1 MKVYSPVRKKNI
13 YQLKTQRHKFIV
25 RIIILLIFIILIFLG
40 VSKTYTP
47 KEDVILK
54 YKKILEKDPANVEA
68 YISLGEAYY
77 NKGLEEESKNNDD
90 SAKNLF
96 EESIKYY
103 QNAVKLDEGEK
114 ILPQTHYHL
123 GIAYFKLSRY
133 LSNKDYY
140 EEAESELKKSLKRK
154 FETPETHIYL
164 GHIYFKRGLFDD
176 AIDEYMCAKALN
188 PSDVASW
195 YNLGWVYKVK
205 GMPNNAI
212 AAFRNAINTQNLDKG
227 LKIKIHTVLGELYYD
242 QGLIEHAKDEYK
254 DILKLN
260 RKSEIAHYK
269 LGKIYK
275 KQGEF
280 DLAIKEFKNVLK
292 INPKNTG
299 AMAELNNLE
308 KR

>member
-1 MKVYSPVRKKNI
+1 MKVYSPVRKKSI
-13 YQLKTQRHKFIV
+13 YRVKPQRHKFII

-47 KEDVILK
+47 KEDVISK

-77 NKGLEEESKNNDD
+77 NKALEAEFKKDD
-90 SAKNLF
+90 KSAKNLF
-96 EESIKYY
+96 EESLKYY
-103 QNAVKLDEGEK
+103 QNAIKLDEEGK

-123 GIAYFKLSRY
+123 GVAYFKLSRY
-133 LSNKDYY
+133 SSNKDYY
-140 EEAESELKKSLKRK
+140 HQAEYELKKSLKKK
-154 FETPETHIYL
+154 FETPEAHIYL
-164 GHIYFKRGLFDD
+164 GHIYFKKGLFDD
-176 AIDEYMCAKALN
+176 AIDEYMRAKALN
-188 PSDVASW
+188 PGDVACW

-212 AAFRNAINTQNLDKG
+212 AAFRNAINTQNLDKA
-227 LKIKIHTVLGELYYD
+227 LKIKIHTVLGEIYYE

-254 DILKLN
+254 AILKLD

-275 KQGEF
+275 RQGEF
-280 DLAIKEFKNVLK
+280 DLAVKELKTVLK
-292 INPKNTG
+292 INPKNED
-299 AMAELNNLE
+299 AKKELNNLE